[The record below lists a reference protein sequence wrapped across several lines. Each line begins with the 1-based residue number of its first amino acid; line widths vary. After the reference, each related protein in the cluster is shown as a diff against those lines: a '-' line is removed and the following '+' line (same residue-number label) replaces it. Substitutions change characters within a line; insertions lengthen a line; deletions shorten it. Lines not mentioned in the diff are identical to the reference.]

1 MKKEGCTLRAT
12 ATHGDVSAS
21 NERHAT
27 PAPNTAETPPQDVP
41 ESCPELEVL
50 EAATRPTVI
59 DQITS
64 EEERESAEA
73 ERAKRI
79 LEGLGFC
86 GHYMHFHG
94 GGRSGQVPILC
105 MLDRSGGKLS
115 QLELGSRLELKPGSL
130 SEILSKMEAA
140 GVIER
145 IRDTKDRRQLLVSIT
160 EQGAAIAQR
169 EHERRREFR
178 LKAFTALTDAE
189 QDQLADMLQK
199 IRTTWEELDE

>member
-1 MKKEGCTLRAT
+1 MKVTTPEDINASSERRAT
-12 ATHGDVSAS
+12 D
-21 NERHAT
+21 T
-27 PAPNTAETPPQDVP
+27 PDAAEETLHNGP
-41 ESCPELEVL
+41 ETCSELEIL

-64 EEERESAEA
+64 EEKRESAEA

-140 GVIER
+140 GYVER

-189 QDQLADMLQK
+189 QNQLADMLQK